1 MGERDNI
8 CSAIADEIESV
19 AEEQGPIFADEEMAI
34 AVAKAIKRGVAKVIR
49 GKVIWEREGKIAH
62 ASPFK
67 PKVGCAG
74 DTITLH
80 WLGFEGQYIIT
91 PHWFGFKGQWI
102 RIVVEDINDQQGP
115 QEGHPAGD

>member
-1 MGERDNI
+1 MQEKIEDIIVTEVEGAILAGYDWKEAWPIAARFAAAEITKLFER
-8 CSAIADEIESV
+8 
-19 AEEQGPIFADEEMAI
+19 
-34 AVAKAIKRGVAKVIR
+34 
-49 GKVIWEREGKIAH
+49 KVIWEREGKIAH

-91 PHWFGFKGQWI
+91 PHWFGLKGQWI

-115 QEGHPAGD
+115 PEGHPAGD